1 MSIKEDTMAQ
11 ITIGQAPASA
21 GSGTGFLEWGP
32 VFAGGAMAAAL
43 TFVLLSF
50 GSTIGLSFG
59 SPWSSAGSPVWLIVS
74 LAIFWAIAAQIGAA
88 IAGGYVAGRM
98 RSSWGE
104 ETHHEVEFRDGLHG
118 GLVWAV
124 GVIVAAGLLVSA
136 AGAVARSGADLAG
149 RVAGSRADTSML
161 SADLLLRPA
170 GKDVST
176 QGAANTEL
184 RGEISRLLGTSLVMG
199 TLSDADRDY
208 LAGIVSQR
216 TSVAPAD
223 AAKRVND
230 TFAQA
235 IAVAK
240 DTTDKARRT
249 GILTGLVTAMSLLI
263 SLAAAWW
270 AAQRGGY
277 HRDNAIPAAFPIGKR
292 TRAAA

>member
-1 MSIKEDTMAQ
+1 MPGSLQDKPGPSVATEFGILFPD
-11 ITIGQAPASA
+11 TIGNSGFGAS
-21 GSGTGFLEWGP
+21 
-32 VFAGGAMAAAL
+32 
-43 TFVLLSF
+43 
-50 GSTIGLSFG
+50 
-59 SPWSSAGSPVWLIVS
+59 
-74 LAIFWAIAAQIGAA
+74 
-88 IAGGYVAGRM
+88 
-98 RSSWGE
+98 
-104 ETHHEVEFRDGLHG
+104 
-118 GLVWAV
+118 
-124 GVIVAAGLLVSA
+124 
-136 AGAVARSGADLAG
+136 
-149 RVAGSRADTSML
+149 
-161 SADLLLRPA
+161 
-170 GKDVST
+170 
-176 QGAANTEL
+176 
-184 RGEISRLLGTSLVMG
+184 
-199 TLSDADRDY
+199 

>member
-1 MSIKEDTMAQ
+1 
-11 ITIGQAPASA
+11 
-21 GSGTGFLEWGP
+21 
-32 VFAGGAMAAAL
+32 
-43 TFVLLSF
+43 
-50 GSTIGLSFG
+50 
-59 SPWSSAGSPVWLIVS
+59 
-74 LAIFWAIAAQIGAA
+74 
-88 IAGGYVAGRM
+88 M
-98 RSSWGE
+98 RSRWGE
-104 ETHHEVEFRDGLHG
+104 ATHHEVEFRDGLHG

-149 RVAGSRADTSML
+149 QVAGSRADTSML

-170 GKDVST
+170 GKDVSI
-176 QGAANTEL
+176 QAIANTDL
-184 RGEISRLLGTSLVMG
+184 RSEVSRLLGASLMTG
-199 TLSDADRDY
+199 TLADADRDY
-208 LAGIVSQR
+208 LVGIVSQR
-216 TSVAPAD
+216 TGLAPAD